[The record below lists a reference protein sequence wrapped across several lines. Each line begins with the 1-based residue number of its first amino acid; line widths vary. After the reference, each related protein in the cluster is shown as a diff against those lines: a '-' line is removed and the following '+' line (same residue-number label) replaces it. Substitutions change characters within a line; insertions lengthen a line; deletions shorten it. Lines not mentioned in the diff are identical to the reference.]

1 MKNFMKI
8 LREMRMFLLLWI
20 TQSFSSF
27 GSAMTS
33 YSLVIW
39 SYTQKGSAL
48 MTALLMVSTYTPYVI
63 LSIFAGALSDRW
75 NKKATML
82 VCDSV
87 AAVSTVVMFI
97 LLKNGLLEIWHLY
110 LINAVG
116 GLMNTVQSPASEVA
130 VSRIL
135 PKQHYQ
141 RVGGLRYFS
150 NALNSIFVPV
160 IATAVIGLFGLT
172 AVVAI
177 DLATFSAAFLVLAL
191 AIKIP
196 EPGRNSESRNSESR
210 NSESRNSES
219 RNAEIE
225 TENAES
231 VPENQGSPAEKLK
244 TDPENQAEKTSLLDS
259 VRSGILFLK
268 NERGLFCMIM
278 FLSSINLIASIYSAA
293 LPAMV
298 LSRSYGGEKALGM
311 VNSVIGI
318 SMLIGSVLAS
328 SVPAPKNRVRTIFLC
343 LFISMGTEN
352 IMLALGHSPLVWC
365 VGGFLGYIVVPM
377 MSTNLDAIMRLRVPD
392 EIQGRVYSVRNTF
405 QFFTIPA
412 GYFLGGFLV
421 DKVFEP
427 FMAKFASGTFLDRVF
442 GSGKGSGAAL
452 LFFVIAF
459 AGVAVCII
467 FRTSRSIR
475 ALEKEELERK

>member
-1 MKNFMKI
+1 MKI
-8 LREMRMFLLLWI
+8 LREMRTFLLLWI

-110 LINAVG
+110 LINAVN

-135 PKQHYQ
+135 PKRHYQ

-160 IATAVIGLFGLT
+160 LATAVIGIFGLT

-196 EPGRNSESRNSESR
+196 EPGI
-210 NSESRNSES
+210 
-219 RNAEIE
+219 NAENG
-225 TENAES
+225 NAES
-231 VPENQGSPAEKLK
+231 SS
-244 TDPENQAEKTSLLDS
+244 ENQAEKTSLLNS
-259 VRSGILFLK
+259 VKGGILFLK
-268 NERGLFCMIM
+268 NERGLLCMIM
-278 FLSSINLIASIYSAA
+278 FLSSINLIASIYNAA

-298 LSRSYGGEKALGM
+298 LSKEIGGEKALGM

-328 SVPAPKNRVRTIFLC
+328 AVPAPKNRVRTIFLC

-377 MSTNLDAIMRLRVPD
+377 MSTNLDAIMRLRVLD

-427 FMAKFASGTFLDRVF
+427 FMARFAAGTFLERVF

-467 FRTSRSIR
+467 FRTSLSIR
-475 ALEKEELERK
+475 ALEKEETARK

>member
-8 LREMRMFLLLWI
+8 LREMRTFLLLWI

-33 YSLVIW
+33 YALVIW

-63 LSIFAGALSDRW
+63 LSIFAGAFSDRW

-110 LINAVG
+110 LINAVN

-160 IATAVIGLFGLT
+160 IATAVIGIFGLT

-196 EPGRNSESRNSESR
+196 EPNKNTETG
-210 NSESRNSES
+210 
-219 RNAEIE
+219 

-231 VPENQGSPAEKLK
+231 AS
-244 TDPENQAEKTSLLDS
+244 ENQAEKASLLDS
-259 VRSGILFLK
+259 VKGGISFLK
-268 NERGLFCMIM
+268 NERGLLRLIM

-328 SVPAPKNRVRTIFLC
+328 AVPAPKNRVRTIFLC

-352 IMLALGHSPLVWC
+352 IMLALGRSPLVWC

-427 FMAKFASGTFLDRVF
+427 FMTRFAAGTFLERIF
-442 GSGKGSGAAL
+442 GSTKGSGAAL

-467 FRTSRSIR
+467 FRTRRSIR

>member
-1 MKNFMKI
+1 MKT
-8 LREMRMFLLLWI
+8 LREMRTFLLLWI

-87 AAVSTVVMFI
+87 AAVSTVVMFV

-135 PKQHYQ
+135 PKKHYQ
-141 RVGGLRYFS
+141 RVSGLRYFS
-150 NALNSIFVPV
+150 NALNSIFVP
-160 IATAVIGLFGLT
+160 ILATAVVGLFGMT
-172 AVVAI
+172 AVVAF

-196 EPGRNSESRNSESR
+196 EPGGN
-210 NSESRNSES
+210 
-219 RNAEIE
+219 
-225 TENAES
+225 
-231 VPENQGSPAEKLK
+231 PENGNARSSL
-244 TDPENQAEKTSLLDS
+244 ENQAEKAKFMDS
-259 VRSGILFLK
+259 VKDGISFLK
-268 NERGLFCMIM
+268 NERGLLCMIM

-298 LSRSYGGEKALGM
+298 LSKGIGGQKALGL

-328 SVPAPKNRVRTIFLC
+328 AVPAPKNRVRTIFVC

-352 IMLALGHSPLVWC
+352 IMLALGRSPVVWC
-365 VGGFLGYIVVPM
+365 VGGFLGYILIPL

-392 EIQGRVYSVRNTF
+392 GIQGRVYSVRNTF

-427 FMAKFASGTFLDRVF
+427 FMARFAAGTFLERVF
-442 GSGKGSGAAL
+442 GTGKGSGAAL

>member
-1 MKNFMKI
+1 MKNFIKI
-8 LREMRMFLLLWI
+8 LREMRTFLLLWI

-33 YSLVIW
+33 YALVIW

-110 LINAVG
+110 LINAVN

-196 EPGRNSESRNSESR
+196 EPNINTETG
-210 NSESRNSES
+210 
-219 RNAEIE
+219 

-231 VPENQGSPAEKLK
+231 AS
-244 TDPENQAEKTSLLDS
+244 ENQAEKASLMDS
-259 VRSGILFLK
+259 VKGGISFLK
-268 NERGLFCMIM
+268 NERGLLCLIM
-278 FLSSINLIASIYSAA
+278 FLSSINLIASIYNAA

-298 LSRSYGGEKALGM
+298 LSRNCGGEKALGM

-328 SVPAPKNRVRTIFLC
+328 AVPAPKNRVRTIFLC

-352 IMLALGHSPLVWC
+352 IMLALGRSPLVWC
-365 VGGFLGYIVVPM
+365 IGGFLGYILIPL
-377 MSTNLDAIMRLRVPD
+377 MSANLDAIMRLRVPD

-427 FMAKFASGTFLDRVF
+427 FMARFAADTFLERIF
-442 GSGKGSGAAL
+442 GSTKGSGASL

>member
-8 LREMRMFLLLWI
+8 LREMRTFLLLWI

-63 LSIFAGALSDRW
+63 LSIFAGAFSDRW

-110 LINAVG
+110 LINAVN

-160 IATAVIGLFGLT
+160 IATAVIGIFGLT

-196 EPGRNSESRNSESR
+196 EPNKNTETG
-210 NSESRNSES
+210 
-219 RNAEIE
+219 

-231 VPENQGSPAEKLK
+231 AS
-244 TDPENQAEKTSLLDS
+244 ENQAEKASLLDS
-259 VRSGILFLK
+259 VKGGISFLK
-268 NERGLFCMIM
+268 NERGLLRLIM

-328 SVPAPKNRVRTIFLC
+328 AVPAPKNRVRTIFLC

-352 IMLALGHSPLVWC
+352 IMLALGRSPLVWC
-365 VGGFLGYIVVPM
+365 VGGFLGYILIPL
-377 MSTNLDAIMRLRVPD
+377 MSASLDAVMRLRVPD

-427 FMAKFASGTFLDRVF
+427 FMARFAAGTFLERIF
-442 GSGKGSGAAL
+442 GSTKGSGAAL

>member
-8 LREMRMFLLLWI
+8 LREMRTFLLLWI

-110 LINAVG
+110 LINAVN

-177 DLATFSAAFLVLAL
+177 DLVTFSAAFLVLAL

-196 EPGRNSESRNSESR
+196 EPGRN
-210 NSESRNSES
+210 
-219 RNAEIE
+219 AEIE

-231 VPENQGSPAEKLK
+231 VPENQ
-244 TDPENQAEKTSLLDS
+244 AEKTSLLDS
-259 VRSGILFLK
+259 VKGGISFLK
-268 NERGLFCMIM
+268 NERGLLALIM
-278 FLSSINLIASIYSAA
+278 FLSSINLIASIYNAA

-298 LSRSYGGEKALGM
+298 LSRGGGGEKALGM

-328 SVPAPKNRVRTIFLC
+328 AVPAPKNRVQTIFLC

-365 VGGFLGYIVVPM
+365 VGGFFGFILIPM
-377 MSTNLDAIMRLRVPD
+377 MSTNLDAVMRLRVPD

-427 FMAKFASGTFLDRVF
+427 FMARFADGTFLERIF
-442 GSGKGSGAAL
+442 GTGKGSGAAL

-459 AGVAVCII
+459 AGITVCII

-475 ALEKEELERK
+475 TLEKEELERK

>member
-8 LREMRMFLLLWI
+8 LREMRTFLLLWI

-196 EPGRNSESRNSESR
+196 EPDRNS
-210 NSESRNSES
+210 
-219 RNAEIE
+219 EIE

-231 VPENQGSPAEKLK
+231 VPKNQGNPAEKLK
-244 TDPENQAEKTSLLDS
+244 TDSENQAEKSGFMDS
-259 VRSGILFLK
+259 VKDGIMFLK
-268 NERGLFCMIM
+268 NERGLLALIM

-328 SVPAPKNRVRTIFLC
+328 AVPAPKNRVRTIFLC

-412 GYFLGGFLV
+412 GYLLGGFLV

-427 FMAKFASGTFLDRVF
+427 FMKNFAAGTFLERIF

-475 ALEKEELERK
+475 ALEKEETARK

>member
-1 MKNFMKI
+1 MKNFIKI
-8 LREMRMFLLLWI
+8 LREMRTFLLLWI

-33 YSLVIW
+33 YALVIW

-110 LINAVG
+110 LINAVN

-196 EPGRNSESRNSESR
+196 EPD
-210 NSESRNSES
+210 
-219 RNAEIE
+219 RNAESG
-225 TENAES
+225 NAES
-231 VPENQGSPAEKLK
+231 SS
-244 TDPENQAEKTSLLDS
+244 ENQAEKTSLLDS
-259 VRSGILFLK
+259 VKGGISFLK
-268 NERGLFCMIM
+268 NERGLLCMIM
-278 FLSSINLIASIYSAA
+278 FLSSINLIASIYNAA

-298 LSRSYGGEKALGM
+298 LSRNCGGEKALGM

-328 SVPAPKNRVRTIFLC
+328 AVPAPKNRVRTIFVC

-352 IMLALGHSPLVWC
+352 IMLALGRSPLVWC
-365 VGGFLGYIVVPM
+365 VGGFLGYILIPL
-377 MSTNLDAIMRLRVPD
+377 MSANLDAIMRLRVPD

-427 FMAKFASGTFLDRVF
+427 FMARFAAGTFLERIF
-442 GSGKGSGAAL
+442 GSTKGSGAAL

>member
-1 MKNFMKI
+1 MKNFIKI
-8 LREMRMFLLLWI
+8 LREMRTFLLLWI

-33 YSLVIW
+33 YALVIW

-110 LINAVG
+110 LINAVN

-135 PKQHYQ
+135 PKEHYQ

-196 EPGRNSESRNSESR
+196 EPNRNTETG
-210 NSESRNSES
+210 
-219 RNAEIE
+219 

-231 VPENQGSPAEKLK
+231 ASENHAEK
-244 TDPENQAEKTSLLDS
+244 ASLMDS
-259 VRSGILFLK
+259 VKGGISFLK
-268 NERGLFCMIM
+268 NERGLLCLIM
-278 FLSSINLIASIYSAA
+278 FLSSINLIASIYNAA

-298 LSRSYGGEKALGM
+298 LSRNCGGEKALGM

-328 SVPAPKNRVRTIFLC
+328 AVPAPKNRVRTIFLC

-352 IMLALGHSPLVWC
+352 IMLALGRSPLVWC
-365 VGGFLGYIVVPM
+365 VGGFLGYILIPL
-377 MSTNLDAIMRLRVPD
+377 MSANLDAIMRLRVPD

-427 FMAKFASGTFLDRVF
+427 FMARFAPDTFLERIF
-442 GSGKGSGAAL
+442 GSTKGSGAAL

>member
-8 LREMRMFLLLWI
+8 LREIRTFLLLWI

-110 LINAVG
+110 LINAVN

-135 PKQHYQ
+135 PKKHYQ

-160 IATAVIGLFGLT
+160 LATAVIGLFGLT

-196 EPGRNSESRNSESR
+196 EPDINAENGNAE
-210 NSESRNSES
+210 
-219 RNAEIE
+219 NAEIK

-231 VPENQGSPAEKLK
+231 ASENQGSPAEKLK
-244 TDPENQAEKTSLLDS
+244 TDSENQAEKAGFMDS
-259 VRSGILFLK
+259 VKDGISFLK
-268 NERGLFCMIM
+268 NERGLLCMIM
-278 FLSSINLIASIYSAA
+278 FLSSINLIASIYNAV

-298 LSRSYGGEKALGM
+298 LSKGIGGEKALGM

-328 SVPAPKNRVRTIFLC
+328 AVPAPKNRVRTIFLC

-352 IMLALGHSPLVWC
+352 LMLALGRSPLVWC
-365 VGGFLGYIVVPM
+365 VGGFLGYILIPL
-377 MSTNLDAIMRLRVPD
+377 MSTNLDAIMRLRIPD
-392 EIQGRVYSVRNTF
+392 WIQGRVYSVRNTF

-427 FMAKFASGTFLDRVF
+427 FTARFAADTFLERVF
-442 GSGKGSGAAL
+442 GTGKGSGAAL

-459 AGVAVCII
+459 AGVTVCII

>member
-8 LREMRMFLLLWI
+8 LREMRTFLLLWI

-110 LINAVG
+110 LINAVN

-135 PKQHYQ
+135 PKKHYQ

-160 IATAVIGLFGLT
+160 LATAVIGLFGLT

-177 DLATFSAAFLVLAL
+177 DLATFSAAFIVLAL
-191 AIKIP
+191 AIRIP
-196 EPGRNSESRNSESR
+196 EPGRNSVNGNVETG
-210 NSESRNSES
+210 
-219 RNAEIE
+219 
-225 TENAES
+225 TENTES
-231 VPENQGSPAEKLK
+231 A
-244 TDPENQAEKTSLLDS
+244 PENQAEKAGFMNS
-259 VRSGILFLK
+259 VKDGISFLK
-268 NERGLFCMIM
+268 NERGLLYMIM
-278 FLSSINLIASIYSAA
+278 FLSSINLIASIYNAA

-298 LSRSYGGEKALGM
+298 LSKGIGGEKALGM

-328 SVPAPKNRVRTIFLC
+328 AVPAPKNRVRTIFLC

-352 IMLALGHSPLVWC
+352 LMLALGRSPLVWC
-365 VGGFLGYIVVPM
+365 VGGFLGYILIPL
-377 MSTNLDAIMRLRVPD
+377 MSTNLDAIMRLRIPD
-392 EIQGRVYSVRNTF
+392 GIQGRVYSVRNTF

-412 GYFLGGFLV
+412 EYFLGGFLV

-427 FMAKFASGTFLDRVF
+427 FTARFAADTFLERIF

>member
-8 LREMRMFLLLWI
+8 LREMRTFLLLWI

-63 LSIFAGALSDRW
+63 LSIFAGAFSDRW

-110 LINAVG
+110 LINAVN

-196 EPGRNSESRNSESR
+196 EPNINTETG
-210 NSESRNSES
+210 
-219 RNAEIE
+219 

-231 VPENQGSPAEKLK
+231 ASENHAEK
-244 TDPENQAEKTSLLDS
+244 ASLMDS
-259 VRSGILFLK
+259 VKGGILFLK
-268 NERGLFCMIM
+268 NERGLLRMTM

-298 LSRSYGGEKALGM
+298 LSRNCGGEKALGM

-328 SVPAPKNRVRTIFLC
+328 AVPAPKNRVRTIFLC

-352 IMLALGHSPLVWC
+352 IMLALGRSPLVWC
-365 VGGFLGYIVVPM
+365 IGGFLGYILIPL
-377 MSTNLDAIMRLRVPD
+377 MSASLDAVMRLRVPD

-427 FMAKFASGTFLDRVF
+427 FMTRFAAGTFLERIF
-442 GSGKGSGAAL
+442 GSTKGSGAAL

>member
-8 LREMRMFLLLWI
+8 LREMRTFLLLWI

-110 LINAVG
+110 LINAVN

-172 AVVAI
+172 AVIAI
-177 DLATFSAAFLVLAL
+177 DLATFSAAFIVLAL

-196 EPGRNSESRNSESR
+196 EPNRNTETG
-210 NSESRNSES
+210 
-219 RNAEIE
+219 

-231 VPENQGSPAEKLK
+231 ASENHAEK
-244 TDPENQAEKTSLLDS
+244 ASLMDS
-259 VRSGILFLK
+259 VKGGISFLK
-268 NERGLFCMIM
+268 NERGLLCLIM

-328 SVPAPKNRVRTIFLC
+328 AVPAPKNRVRTIFLC

-352 IMLALGHSPLVWC
+352 IMLALGRSPLVWC
-365 VGGFLGYIVVPM
+365 IGGFLGYILIPL
-377 MSTNLDAIMRLRVPD
+377 MSASLDAVMRLRVPD

-427 FMAKFASGTFLDRVF
+427 FMARFAPDTFLERVF

>member
-1 MKNFMKI
+1 MKI
-8 LREMRMFLLLWI
+8 LREMRTFLLLWI

-110 LINAVG
+110 LINAVN

-141 RVGGLRYFS
+141 RVGGIRYFS

-196 EPGRNSESRNSESR
+196 EPGRN
-210 NSESRNSES
+210 
-219 RNAEIE
+219 AETG

-231 VPENQGSPAEKLK
+231 APENQGNPAEKLK
-244 TDPENQAEKTSLLDS
+244 TDSENQAEKTSLLDS
-259 VRSGILFLK
+259 VKGGISFLK
-268 NERGLFCMIM
+268 NERGLFGMIM
-278 FLSSINLIASIYSAA
+278 FLSSINLIASIYSAV

-328 SVPAPKNRVRTIFLC
+328 AVPAPKNRVRTIFLC

-352 IMLALGHSPLVWC
+352 IMLALGRSPLVWC

-427 FMAKFASGTFLDRVF
+427 FMARFAVGTFLERIF
-442 GSGKGSGAAL
+442 GTGKGSGAAL

-475 ALEKEELERK
+475 ALEKEETARK

>member
-8 LREMRMFLLLWI
+8 LREMRTFLLLWI

-110 LINAVG
+110 LINAVN

-135 PKQHYQ
+135 PKRHYQ

-160 IATAVIGLFGLT
+160 IATAVIGFFGLT

-177 DLATFSAAFLVLAL
+177 DLATFSAAFLVLAF

-196 EPGRNSESRNSESR
+196 EPGRN
-210 NSESRNSES
+210 
-219 RNAEIE
+219 
-225 TENAES
+225 AES
-231 VPENQGSPAEKLK
+231 SS
-244 TDPENQAEKTSLLDS
+244 ENQAEKTSLLDS
-259 VRSGILFLK
+259 VKGGISFLK
-268 NERGLFCMIM
+268 NERGLLRLIM

-298 LSRSYGGEKALGM
+298 LSKGTGGEKALGM

-328 SVPAPKNRVRTIFLC
+328 AVPAPKNRVRTIFLC

-365 VGGFLGYIVVPM
+365 VGGFLGYILIPL
-377 MSTNLDAIMRLRVPD
+377 MSTNLDAIMRLRVLD

-427 FMAKFASGTFLDRVF
+427 FMARFAAGTFLERVF

-467 FRTSRSIR
+467 FRTSHSIR
-475 ALEKEELERK
+475 ALEKEETERK

>member
-1 MKNFMKI
+1 MKNFIKI
-8 LREMRMFLLLWI
+8 LREMRTFLLLWI

-110 LINAVG
+110 LINAVN

-177 DLATFSAAFLVLAL
+177 DLATFSAAFLVLAF

-196 EPGRNSESRNSESR
+196 EPGRN
-210 NSESRNSES
+210 
-219 RNAEIE
+219 AETG

-231 VPENQGSPAEKLK
+231 AS
-244 TDPENQAEKTSLLDS
+244 ENQAEKTSLLDS
-259 VRSGILFLK
+259 VKGGISFLK
-268 NERGLFCMIM
+268 NERGLFRMIM

-298 LSRSYGGEKALGM
+298 LSKGTGGEKALGM

-328 SVPAPKNRVRTIFLC
+328 AVPAPKNRVRTIFLC

-352 IMLALGHSPLVWC
+352 IMLALGRLPLVWC
-365 VGGFLGYIVVPM
+365 VGGFLGYILIPL

-427 FMAKFASGTFLDRVF
+427 FMARFATGTFLERIF
-442 GSGKGSGAAL
+442 GSTKGSGAAL

-467 FRTSRSIR
+467 FRTSCSIR

>member
-8 LREMRMFLLLWI
+8 LREMRTFLLLWI

-33 YSLVIW
+33 YALVIW

-110 LINAVG
+110 LINAVN

-177 DLATFSAAFLVLAL
+177 DLATFSAAFLVLAF

-196 EPGRNSESRNSESR
+196 EPGRNTES
-210 NSESRNSES
+210 
-219 RNAEIE
+219 
-225 TENAES
+225 ENAES
-231 VPENQGSPAEKLK
+231 PSENQINPVEKLK
-244 TDPENQAEKTSLLDS
+244 TDSENQAEKTSLLDS
-259 VRSGILFLK
+259 VKGGISFLK
-268 NERGLFCMIM
+268 NERGLLCLIM
-278 FLSSINLIASIYSAA
+278 FLSSINLIASIYNAA

-318 SMLIGSVLAS
+318 SMLIGSILAS
-328 SVPAPKNRVRTIFLC
+328 AVPAPKNRVRTIFLC

-352 IMLALGHSPLVWC
+352 IMLALGRSPLVWC
-365 VGGFLGYIVVPM
+365 IGGFLGYILIPL
-377 MSTNLDAIMRLRVPD
+377 MSASLDAVMRLRVPD

-427 FMAKFASGTFLDRVF
+427 FMARFAPDTFLERVF

>member
-1 MKNFMKI
+1 MKNFMKT
-8 LREMRMFLLLWI
+8 LREMRTFLLLWI

-87 AAVSTVVMFI
+87 AAVSTVVMFV

-110 LINAVG
+110 LINAVN

-135 PKQHYQ
+135 PKKHYQ

-196 EPGRNSESRNSESR
+196 EPDRNS
-210 NSESRNSES
+210 
-219 RNAEIE
+219 EIE

-231 VPENQGSPAEKLK
+231 VPENQSNPAEKLK
-244 TDPENQAEKTSLLDS
+244 TDSENQAEKPGFMDS
-259 VRSGILFLK
+259 VKDGIMFLK

-298 LSRSYGGEKALGM
+298 LSKGIGGEKALGM

-318 SMLIGSVLAS
+318 SMLFGSVLAS
-328 SVPAPKNRVRTIFLC
+328 AVPAPKNRVRTIFVC

-352 IMLALGHSPLVWC
+352 LMLALGRSPLVWC
-365 VGGFLGYIVVPM
+365 VGGFLGYILIPL
-377 MSTNLDAIMRLRVPD
+377 MSTNLDAIMRLRIPD
-392 EIQGRVYSVRNTF
+392 GIQGRVYSVRNTF

-427 FMAKFASGTFLDRVF
+427 FMARFAAGTFLERVF

-475 ALEKEELERK
+475 ALEKEELKRK

>member
-8 LREMRMFLLLWI
+8 LREMRTFLLLWI

-48 MTALLMVSTYTPYVI
+48 MTSLLMVSTYTPYVI

-110 LINAVG
+110 LINAVN

-135 PKQHYQ
+135 PKKHYQ

-160 IATAVIGLFGLT
+160 LATAVIGVFGLT

-177 DLATFSAAFLVLAL
+177 DLATFSAAFIVLAL
-191 AIKIP
+191 AIRIP
-196 EPGRNSESRNSESR
+196 EPGRNSVNGNVETG
-210 NSESRNSES
+210 
-219 RNAEIE
+219 
-225 TENAES
+225 TENTES
-231 VPENQGSPAEKLK
+231 A
-244 TDPENQAEKTSLLDS
+244 PENQAEKSGFMDS
-259 VRSGILFLK
+259 VKDGILFLK

-278 FLSSINLIASIYSAA
+278 FLSSINLIASIYNAA

-298 LSRSYGGEKALGM
+298 LSKGIGGEKALGM

-328 SVPAPKNRVRTIFLC
+328 AVPAPKNRVRTIFLC

-352 IMLALGHSPLVWC
+352 LMLALGRSPLVWC
-365 VGGFLGYIVVPM
+365 VGGFLGYILIPL

-392 EIQGRVYSVRNTF
+392 WIQGRVYSVRNTF

-427 FMAKFASGTFLDRVF
+427 FTARFAADTFLERIF

-475 ALEKEELERK
+475 VLEKEELERK

>member
-8 LREMRMFLLLWI
+8 LREMRTFLLLWI

-110 LINAVG
+110 LINAVN

-135 PKQHYQ
+135 PKKHYQ

-177 DLATFSAAFLVLAL
+177 DLATFSAAFIVLAL

-196 EPGRNSESRNSESR
+196 EPG
-210 NSESRNSES
+210 RNSES

-231 VPENQGSPAEKLK
+231 VPENQAEK
-244 TDPENQAEKTSLLDS
+244 SGFMDS
-259 VRSGILFLK
+259 VKDGIMFLK

-328 SVPAPKNRVRTIFLC
+328 AVPAPKNRVRTIFLC

-352 IMLALGHSPLVWC
+352 LMLALGRSPLVWC

-392 EIQGRVYSVRNTF
+392 KIQGRVYSVRNTF

-427 FMAKFASGTFLDRVF
+427 FMARFAAGTFLERVF
-442 GSGKGSGAAL
+442 GNGKGSGAAL

-475 ALEKEELERK
+475 ALEKEETERK

>member
-1 MKNFMKI
+1 MKI
-8 LREMRMFLLLWI
+8 LREMRTFLLLWI

-48 MTALLMVSTYTPYVI
+48 MTSLLMVSTYTPYVI

-110 LINAVG
+110 LINAVN

-135 PKQHYQ
+135 PKKHYQ

-160 IATAVIGLFGLT
+160 LATAVIGVFGLT

-177 DLATFSAAFLVLAL
+177 DLATFSAAFIVLAL
-191 AIKIP
+191 AIRIP
-196 EPGRNSESRNSESR
+196 EPGRNSVNGNVETG
-210 NSESRNSES
+210 
-219 RNAEIE
+219 
-225 TENAES
+225 TENTES
-231 VPENQGSPAEKLK
+231 A
-244 TDPENQAEKTSLLDS
+244 PENQAEKSGFMDS
-259 VRSGILFLK
+259 VKDGILFLK

-278 FLSSINLIASIYSAA
+278 FLSSINLIASIYNAA

-298 LSRSYGGEKALGM
+298 LSKGIGGEKALGM

-328 SVPAPKNRVRTIFLC
+328 AVPAPKNRVRTIFLC

-352 IMLALGHSPLVWC
+352 LMLALGRSPLVWC
-365 VGGFLGYIVVPM
+365 VGGFLGYILIPL

-392 EIQGRVYSVRNTF
+392 WIQGRVYSVRNTF

-427 FMAKFASGTFLDRVF
+427 FTARFAADTFLERIF

-475 ALEKEELERK
+475 VLEKEELERK

>member
-8 LREMRMFLLLWI
+8 LREMRTFLLLWI

-33 YSLVIW
+33 YALVIW

-75 NKKATML
+75 NKKVTML

-110 LINAVG
+110 LINAVN

-191 AIKIP
+191 VIKIP
-196 EPGRNSESRNSESR
+196 EPDRNTES
-210 NSESRNSES
+210 
-219 RNAEIE
+219 
-225 TENAES
+225 ENAES
-231 VPENQGSPAEKLK
+231 SS
-244 TDPENQAEKTSLLDS
+244 ENQAEKTSLLDS
-259 VRSGILFLK
+259 VKGGILFLK
-268 NERGLFCMIM
+268 NERGLLCMIM

-328 SVPAPKNRVRTIFLC
+328 AVPAPKNRVRTIFVC

-352 IMLALGHSPLVWC
+352 FMLALGHSPLVWC
-365 VGGFLGYIVVPM
+365 IGGFLGYILIPL
-377 MSTNLDAIMRLRVPD
+377 MSASLDAVMRLRVPD

-421 DKVFEP
+421 DRVFEP
-427 FMAKFASGTFLDRVF
+427 FMARFAAGTFLERIF
-442 GSGKGSGAAL
+442 GTGKGSGAAL

-459 AGVAVCII
+459 AGVAVCIL

-475 ALEKEELERK
+475 ALEKEETERK

>member
-1 MKNFMKI
+1 MKNFIKI
-8 LREMRMFLLLWI
+8 LREMRTFLLLWI

-110 LINAVG
+110 LINAVN

-135 PKQHYQ
+135 PKKHYQ

-160 IATAVIGLFGLT
+160 LATAVIGLFGLT

-177 DLATFSAAFLVLAL
+177 DLATFSVAFIVLAL
-191 AIKIP
+191 AIRIP
-196 EPGRNSESRNSESR
+196 EPGRNSVNGNVETG
-210 NSESRNSES
+210 
-219 RNAEIE
+219 
-225 TENAES
+225 TENTES
-231 VPENQGSPAEKLK
+231 A
-244 TDPENQAEKTSLLDS
+244 PENQAEKAGFMDS
-259 VRSGILFLK
+259 VKDGISFLK
-268 NERGLFCMIM
+268 NERGLLYMIM
-278 FLSSINLIASIYSAA
+278 FLSSINLIASIYNAA
-293 LPAMV
+293 LPVMV
-298 LSRSYGGEKALGM
+298 LSKGIGGEKALGM

-328 SVPAPKNRVRTIFLC
+328 AVPAPKNRVRTIFLC

-352 IMLALGHSPLVWC
+352 LMLALGRSPLVWC
-365 VGGFLGYIVVPM
+365 VGGFLGYILIPL
-377 MSTNLDAIMRLRVPD
+377 MSTNLDAIMRLRIPD
-392 EIQGRVYSVRNTF
+392 WIQGRVYSVRNTF

-427 FMAKFASGTFLDRVF
+427 FMARFAAGTFLERVF

-475 ALEKEELERK
+475 VLEKEELERN

>member
-1 MKNFMKI
+1 MKNFMKT
-8 LREMRMFLLLWI
+8 LREMRTFLLLWI

-135 PKQHYQ
+135 PKKHYQ

-160 IATAVIGLFGLT
+160 LATAVVGLFGMT
-172 AVVAI
+172 AVVAF

-196 EPGRNSESRNSESR
+196 EPGRNSESG
-210 NSESRNSES
+210 
-219 RNAEIE
+219 I
-225 TENAES
+225 AES
-231 VPENQGSPAEKLK
+231 SSENQDNPAEKLK
-244 TDPENQAEKTSLLDS
+244 ADSENQTEKAKFMDS
-259 VRSGILFLK
+259 VKGGILFLK
-268 NERGLFCMIM
+268 NERGLLCMIM

-298 LSRSYGGEKALGM
+298 LSKGIGGQKALGL

-328 SVPAPKNRVRTIFLC
+328 AVPAPKNRVRTIFVC

-352 IMLALGHSPLVWC
+352 IMLALGRSPVVWC
-365 VGGFLGYIVVPM
+365 VGGFLGYILIPL

-392 EIQGRVYSVRNTF
+392 GIQGRVYSVRNTF

-427 FMAKFASGTFLDRVF
+427 FMARFSAGTFLERVF
-442 GSGKGSGAAL
+442 GTGKGSGAAL

>member
-8 LREMRMFLLLWI
+8 LREMRTFLLLWI

-39 SYTQKGSAL
+39 SYTHKGSAL

-110 LINAVG
+110 LINAVN

-196 EPGRNSESRNSESR
+196 EPDRNTESG
-210 NSESRNSES
+210 
-219 RNAEIE
+219 
-225 TENAES
+225 NAES
-231 VPENQGSPAEKLK
+231 SSENQDNPAEKLK
-244 TDPENQAEKTSLLDS
+244 TDSENQAEKTSLLDS
-259 VRSGILFLK
+259 VKGGILFLK
-268 NERGLFCMIM
+268 NERGLLRLIM
-278 FLSSINLIASIYSAA
+278 FLSSINLIAAIYNAA

-328 SVPAPKNRVRTIFLC
+328 AVPAPKNRVRTIFVC

-427 FMAKFASGTFLDRVF
+427 FMARFAAGTFLERVF

>member
-8 LREMRMFLLLWI
+8 LREMRTFLLLWI

-82 VCDSV
+82 VCDSI

-110 LINAVG
+110 LINAVN

-135 PKQHYQ
+135 PKKHYQ

-160 IATAVIGLFGLT
+160 IATAVVGLFGLT

-196 EPGRNSESRNSESR
+196 EPGRNSESG
-210 NSESRNSES
+210 
-219 RNAEIE
+219 
-225 TENAES
+225 NAES
-231 VPENQGSPAEKLK
+231 SSK
-244 TDPENQAEKTSLLDS
+244 NQAEKASLLDS
-259 VRSGILFLK
+259 VRSGISFLK

-328 SVPAPKNRVRTIFLC
+328 AVPAPKNRVRTIFLC

-427 FMAKFASGTFLDRVF
+427 FMANFAAGTFLERIF

>member
-8 LREMRMFLLLWI
+8 LQEMRTFLLLWI

-110 LINAVG
+110 LINAVN

-196 EPGRNSESRNSESR
+196 EPGINAKNG
-210 NSESRNSES
+210 NTG
-219 RNAEIE
+219 NAEIK

-231 VPENQGSPAEKLK
+231 VSENHGNPTKKLK
-244 TDPENQAEKTSLLDS
+244 TDSENQAEKASLLDS
-259 VRSGILFLK
+259 VRSGIMFLK

-328 SVPAPKNRVRTIFLC
+328 AVPAPKNRVRTIFLC

-352 IMLALGHSPLVWC
+352 FMLALGHSPLVWC
-365 VGGFLGYIVVPM
+365 VGGFLGYIVVPL

-427 FMAKFASGTFLDRVF
+427 FMKNFAAGTFLERVF

-475 ALEKEELERK
+475 ALEKEETERK

>member
-8 LREMRMFLLLWI
+8 LREMRTFLLLWI

-110 LINAVG
+110 LINAVN

-135 PKQHYQ
+135 PKRHYQ

-160 IATAVIGLFGLT
+160 LATAVIGIFGLT

-196 EPGRNSESRNSESR
+196 EPGI
-210 NSESRNSES
+210 
-219 RNAEIE
+219 NAENG
-225 TENAES
+225 NAES
-231 VPENQGSPAEKLK
+231 SS
-244 TDPENQAEKTSLLDS
+244 ENQAEKTSLLNS
-259 VRSGILFLK
+259 VKGGILFLK
-268 NERGLFCMIM
+268 NERGLLCMIM
-278 FLSSINLIASIYSAA
+278 FLSSINLIASIYNAA

-298 LSRSYGGEKALGM
+298 LSKEIGGEKALGM

-328 SVPAPKNRVRTIFLC
+328 AVPAPKNRVRTIFLC

-377 MSTNLDAIMRLRVPD
+377 MSTNLDAIMRLRVLD

-427 FMAKFASGTFLDRVF
+427 FMARFAAGTFLERVF

-467 FRTSRSIR
+467 FRTSLSIR
-475 ALEKEELERK
+475 ALEKEETARK

>member
-1 MKNFMKI
+1 MKNFIKI
-8 LREMRMFLLLWI
+8 LREMRTFLLLWI

-33 YSLVIW
+33 YALVIW

-110 LINAVG
+110 LINAVN

-196 EPGRNSESRNSESR
+196 EPD
-210 NSESRNSES
+210 
-219 RNAEIE
+219 RNAESG
-225 TENAES
+225 NAES
-231 VPENQGSPAEKLK
+231 SS
-244 TDPENQAEKTSLLDS
+244 ENQAEKTSLLDS
-259 VRSGILFLK
+259 VKGGISFLK
-268 NERGLFCMIM
+268 NERGLLCMIM
-278 FLSSINLIASIYSAA
+278 FLSSINLIASIYNAA

-298 LSRSYGGEKALGM
+298 LSRNCGGEKALGM

-328 SVPAPKNRVRTIFLC
+328 AVPAPKNRVRTIFVC

-352 IMLALGHSPLVWC
+352 IMLALGRSPLVWC
-365 VGGFLGYIVVPM
+365 VGGFLGYILIPL
-377 MSTNLDAIMRLRVPD
+377 MSANLDAIMRLRVPD

-427 FMAKFASGTFLDRVF
+427 FLARFAAGTFLERIF
-442 GSGKGSGAAL
+442 GNTKGSGAAL

>member
-1 MKNFMKI
+1 MKNFMKT
-8 LREMRMFLLLWI
+8 LREMRTFLLLWI

-110 LINAVG
+110 LINAVN

-196 EPGRNSESRNSESR
+196 EPGINAENGNAE
-210 NSESRNSES
+210 
-219 RNAEIE
+219 NAEIK

-231 VPENQGSPAEKLK
+231 ASENQGSPAEKLK
-244 TDPENQAEKTSLLDS
+244 TDSENQAEKSGFMDS
-259 VRSGILFLK
+259 VKDGILFLK

-328 SVPAPKNRVRTIFLC
+328 AVPAPKNRVRTIFLC

-427 FMAKFASGTFLDRVF
+427 LMANFAAGTFLERVF

-475 ALEKEELERK
+475 ALEKEETERK

>member
-8 LREMRMFLLLWI
+8 LREMRTFLLLWI

-48 MTALLMVSTYTPYVI
+48 MTSLLMVSTYTPYVI
-63 LSIFAGALSDRW
+63 LSIFAGALSDMW

-110 LINAVG
+110 LINAVN

-135 PKQHYQ
+135 PKKHYQ

-196 EPGRNSESRNSESR
+196 EPGRN
-210 NSESRNSES
+210 
-219 RNAEIE
+219 AETR

-231 VPENQGSPAEKLK
+231 APENQGNPAEKLK
-244 TDPENQAEKTSLLDS
+244 TDSENQAEKTSLLDS
-259 VRSGILFLK
+259 VKGGISFLK
-268 NERGLFCMIM
+268 NERGLFGMIM
-278 FLSSINLIASIYSAA
+278 FLSSINLIASIYSAV

-318 SMLIGSVLAS
+318 SMLIGSVLALA
-328 SVPAPKNRVRTIFLC
+328 VPAPKNRVRTIFLC

-427 FMAKFASGTFLDRVF
+427 FMTRFAAGTFLERIF
-442 GSGKGSGAAL
+442 GSTKGSGAAL

>member
-8 LREMRMFLLLWI
+8 LREMRTFLLLWI

-110 LINAVG
+110 LINAVN

-196 EPGRNSESRNSESR
+196 EPGRNTES
-210 NSESRNSES
+210 
-219 RNAEIE
+219 E

-231 VPENQGSPAEKLK
+231 V
-244 TDPENQAEKTSLLDS
+244 PENQAEKTSLLDS
-259 VRSGILFLK
+259 VKGGISFLK
-268 NERGLFCMIM
+268 NERGLLCLIM
-278 FLSSINLIASIYSAA
+278 FLSSINLIASIYNAA

-328 SVPAPKNRVRTIFLC
+328 AVPAPKNRVQTIFVC

-352 IMLALGHSPLVWC
+352 IMLSLGHSPLVWC
-365 VGGFLGYIVVPM
+365 VGGFLGYILIPL

-427 FMAKFASGTFLDRVF
+427 FMARFAAGTFLERVF

-459 AGVAVCII
+459 AGVSVCIL

-475 ALEKEELERK
+475 ALEKEETERK

>member
-1 MKNFMKI
+1 MKNFIKI
-8 LREMRMFLLLWI
+8 LREMRTFLLLWI

-33 YSLVIW
+33 YALVIW

-110 LINAVG
+110 LINAVN

-135 PKQHYQ
+135 PKEHYQ

-196 EPGRNSESRNSESR
+196 EPNRNTETG
-210 NSESRNSES
+210 
-219 RNAEIE
+219 

-231 VPENQGSPAEKLK
+231 ASENHAEK
-244 TDPENQAEKTSLLDS
+244 ASLMDS
-259 VRSGILFLK
+259 VKGGISFLK
-268 NERGLFCMIM
+268 NERGLLCLIM
-278 FLSSINLIASIYSAA
+278 FLSSINLIASIYNAA

-298 LSRSYGGEKALGM
+298 LSRNCGGEKALGM

-328 SVPAPKNRVRTIFLC
+328 AVPAPKNRVRTIFLC

-352 IMLALGHSPLVWC
+352 IMLALGRSPLVWC
-365 VGGFLGYIVVPM
+365 VGGFLGYILIPL
-377 MSTNLDAIMRLRVPD
+377 MSANLDAIMRLRVPD

-427 FMAKFASGTFLDRVF
+427 FMARFAADTFLERIF
-442 GSGKGSGAAL
+442 GSTKGSGAAL

>member
-1 MKNFMKI
+1 MKNFMKT
-8 LREMRMFLLLWI
+8 LREMRTFLLLWI

-63 LSIFAGALSDRW
+63 LSIFAGARSDRW
-75 NKKATML
+75 NQKATML
-82 VCDSV
+82 GCDSV
-87 AAVSTVVMFI
+87 AAVSTVVMFV

-135 PKQHYQ
+135 PKKHYQ

-150 NALNSIFVPV
+150 NALNSIFVP
-160 IATAVIGLFGLT
+160 ILATAVVGLFGMT
-172 AVVAI
+172 AVVAF

-196 EPGRNSESRNSESR
+196 EPGGN
-210 NSESRNSES
+210 
-219 RNAEIE
+219 
-225 TENAES
+225 
-231 VPENQGSPAEKLK
+231 PENGNARSSL
-244 TDPENQAEKTSLLDS
+244 ENQAEKAKFMDS
-259 VRSGILFLK
+259 VKDGISFLK
-268 NERGLFCMIM
+268 KERGLLCMIM

-298 LSRSYGGEKALGM
+298 LSKGIGGQKALGL

-328 SVPAPKNRVRTIFLC
+328 AVPAPKNRVRTIFVC

-352 IMLALGHSPLVWC
+352 IMLALGRSPVVWC
-365 VGGFLGYIVVPM
+365 VGGFLGYILIPL

-392 EIQGRVYSVRNTF
+392 GIQGRVYSVRNTF

-427 FMAKFASGTFLDRVF
+427 FMARFAAGTFLERVF
-442 GSGKGSGAAL
+442 GTGKGSGAAL
-452 LFFVIAF
+452 VLIVIAF

-475 ALEKEELERK
+475 ELEKEDLERK

>member
-8 LREMRMFLLLWI
+8 LREMRTFLLLWI

-110 LINAVG
+110 LINAVN

-160 IATAVIGLFGLT
+160 IATAVIGIFGLT

-196 EPGRNSESRNSESR
+196 EPNKNTETG
-210 NSESRNSES
+210 
-219 RNAEIE
+219 

-231 VPENQGSPAEKLK
+231 AS
-244 TDPENQAEKTSLLDS
+244 ENQAEKASLLDS
-259 VRSGILFLK
+259 VKGGISFLK
-268 NERGLFCMIM
+268 NERGLFCLIM
-278 FLSSINLIASIYSAA
+278 FLSSINLIASIYNAA

-298 LSRSYGGEKALGM
+298 LSRNCGGEKALGM

-328 SVPAPKNRVRTIFLC
+328 AVPAPKNRVRTIFLC

-352 IMLALGHSPLVWC
+352 IMLALGRLPLVWC
-365 VGGFLGYIVVPM
+365 VGGFLGYILIPL

-427 FMAKFASGTFLDRVF
+427 FMARFAAGTFLERVF

>member
-1 MKNFMKI
+1 MEQSLVKNFMKI
-8 LREMRMFLLLWI
+8 LREMRTFLLLWI
-20 TQSFSSF
+20 TQFFSSF

-39 SYTQKGSAL
+39 SYTQKDSAL

-110 LINAVG
+110 LINAVN

-135 PKQHYQ
+135 PKRHYQ

-160 IATAVIGLFGLT
+160 LATAVIGLFGLT

-177 DLATFSAAFLVLAL
+177 DLATFSAAFIVLAL

-196 EPGRNSESRNSESR
+196 EPGRNSVNGNVETG
-210 NSESRNSES
+210 
-219 RNAEIE
+219 
-225 TENAES
+225 TENTES
-231 VPENQGSPAEKLK
+231 AL
-244 TDPENQAEKTSLLDS
+244 ENQAEKAGFMDS
-259 VRSGILFLK
+259 VK
-268 NERGLFCMIM
+268 D
-278 FLSSINLIASIYSAA
+278 
-293 LPAMV
+293 
-298 LSRSYGGEKALGM
+298 
-311 VNSVIGI
+311 GI
-318 SMLIGSVLAS
+318 S
-328 SVPAPKNRVRTIFLC
+328 FL
-343 LFISMGTEN
+343 SMGTEN
-352 IMLALGHSPLVWC
+352 LMLALGRSPLVWC
-365 VGGFLGYIVVPM
+365 VGGFLGYILIPL
-377 MSTNLDAIMRLRVPD
+377 MSTNLDAIMRLRIPD
-392 EIQGRVYSVRNTF
+392 WIQGRVYSVRNTF

-427 FMAKFASGTFLDRVF
+427 FTARFAAGTFLERVF
-442 GSGKGSGAAL
+442 GTGKGSGAAL